1 MKQVIATAQDG
12 ARLTPEQLADVG
24 VKPGEPAVVEIRP
37 YTKRDFER
45 DDAGRVYET
54 AEEFIESLEGYCQ
67 LPDGEQ
73 QSSSTAHRRT
83 DDGVPADVR
92 RPQFGTGSCVP
103 GGASAVA
110 SSG

>member
-1 MKQVIATAQDG
+1 MMITGMKQVIATDENG
-12 ARLTPEQLADVG
+12 ARLSPKQLTEAG

-54 AEEFIESLEGYCQ
+54 AEEFIDSLEDYCQ

-73 QSSSTAHRRT
+73 
-83 DDGVPADVR
+83 
-92 RPQFGTGSCVP
+92 
-103 GGASAVA
+103 
-110 SSG
+110 